1 MLPVLWTAGGLDPG
15 ATGAGQAGR
24 LTSDAANN
32 VAVVSGPA
40 AGRDLA
46 VSSYTPTGA
55 LRWRR
60 TISPT
65 SGTFQADWIV
75 AAPNRD
81 LVAVGHNV
89 TSRGNPI
96 AITLV
101 RYASDGTL
109 LWRDDLA
116 VTRPSV
122 ARLLVDAGGNAY
134 LAFSSVGD
142 GQDIHVH
149 KYSPTGVLSWS
160 QVVSTGSFANDIAT
174 SLALSP
180 DETDVVVTGDVAGGA
195 EWITAAF
202 NATTGA
208 RRWLAA
214 ASEGT
219 AARDVVVDA
228 SRVYVAG
235 QGNVGITRLPHRR
248 RL

>member
-1 MLPVLWTAGGLDPG
+1 MTRLSSKRTPVDPKASKAYRGRFVLALIVTLTLVGLAAGSAGGAGMLPVLWTAGGLDPG
-15 ATGAGQAGR
+15 ATGAGQAGP

-40 AGRDLA
+40 AGRELA

-109 LWRDDLA
+109 LWRNDLA

-122 ARLLVDAGGNAY
+122 ARLLVD
-134 LAFSSVGD
+134 S
-142 GQDIHVH
+142 
-149 KYSPTGVLSWS
+149 
-160 QVVSTGSFANDIAT
+160 
-174 SLALSP
+174 
-180 DETDVVVTGDVAGGA
+180 
-195 EWITAAF
+195 
-202 NATTGA
+202 
-208 RRWLAA
+208 RRI
-214 ASEGT
+214 G
-219 AARDVVVDA
+219 
-228 SRVYVAG
+228 
-235 QGNVGITRLPHRR
+235 
-248 RL
+248 